1 MKRLRTA
8 AALLLAVM
16 SLACMAA
23 CGGENDSEIVD
34 YTGKYRVD
42 YMKVTYGSISA
53 ELNIGDN
60 FLLMFI
66 LSGDSFVVT
75 LNEDET
81 FLLNVDFIAKASVS
95 GTWELNGDDGIA
107 LIVDGEKLIADCDG
121 KSLSMDYTIEGVKMS
136 VTLKK

>member
-1 MKRLRTA
+1 MKRLRIT
-8 AALLLAVM
+8 AALLLTVM

-23 CGGENDSEIVD
+23 CGGEDVSEID
-34 YTGKYRVD
+34 YTGKYKVD
-42 YMKVTYGSISA
+42 YMKVTYNSMSA

-60 FLLMFI
+60 FLLAFI

-75 LNEDET
+75 LNGDET
-81 FLLNVDFIAKASVS
+81 FLLNVDFIAQASVS
-95 GTWELNGDDGIA
+95 GTWEPNGEDGIA

-121 KSLSMDYTIEGVKMS
+121 KSLSMDYTVEGVKMS